1 MARLPHIEGVGATAA
16 PGAIV
21 VFDWTA
27 TAGRRPSSSLV
38 EPIRRIDELSLR
50 KTLVW
55 PYFLEGCPRILRLS
69 AGAEVACE
77 PLPQRHLL
85 PRGDGGGVPARR
97 MCNRFGVRADPYADG
112 IAGAARRPERVR

>member
-27 TAGRRPSSSLV
+27 TAERRPSSSLV

-69 AGAEVACE
+69 AGTRLRAAPSDIYSREAMVAEC
-77 PLPQRHLL
+77 PL
-85 PRGDGGGVPARR
+85 GARATASA
-97 MCNRFGVRADPYADG
+97 FVRVHIDTKKSG
-112 IAGAARRPERVR
+112 